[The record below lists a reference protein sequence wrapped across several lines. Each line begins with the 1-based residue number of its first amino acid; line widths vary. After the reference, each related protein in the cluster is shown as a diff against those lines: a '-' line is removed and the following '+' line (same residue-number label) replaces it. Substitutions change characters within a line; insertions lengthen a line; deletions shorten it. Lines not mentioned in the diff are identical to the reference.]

1 MNTIGFL
8 DLSVFA
14 DRICFLETSIPA
26 DAVVPGSVI
35 TAVIIVACAAI
46 GLPVLLAILGRIR
59 LKGTIVSALWGVLTF
74 VVFAMIFESGINLLV
89 QKYVGD
95 ITSNIWFYAIYGGLA
110 AGVFEETGRFVV
122 MKFIMKDTL
131 NKQNAIM
138 HGIGHGGIESIML
151 VGLTYVSNL
160 AISLAINAGEIDSML
175 KGLDDTLKAQT
186 IEQYSALWTTPAG
199 LFYLAIVERIAA
211 IALHICMSYIV
222 YRAVKEK
229 KPEYYLLAVGI
240 HFVYDA
246 GTVLLASVAPIVA
259 VEVILVLF
267 SAVLSVLVYRA
278 YRAETDSRSVNLTS
292 GV

>member
-8 DLSVFA
+8 DLSGFA
-14 DRICFLETSIPA
+14 DRISFLETSIPA

-35 TAVIIVACAAI
+35 TAVIIVACAVI

-59 LKGTIVSALWGVLTF
+59 LKGTIISALWGVLTF
-74 VVFAMIFESGINLLV
+74 VVFAMILESGINLLV

-160 AISLAINAGEIDSML
+160 AISLAINAGEFDSML
-175 KGLDDTLKAQT
+175 DGLDDTMKAQT
-186 IEQYSALWTTPAG
+186 IEQYSALWTTSAG
-199 LFYLAIVERIAA
+199 MFYLAIVERIAA
-211 IALHICMSYIV
+211 IAFHICMSYIV
-222 YRAVKEK
+222 YRAVKDK
-229 KPEYYLLAVGI
+229 NPRYYLLAVGL
-240 HFVYDA
+240 HFAYDA
-246 GTVLLASVAPIVA
+246 GMVLLAGVVPIVIL
-259 VEVILVLF
+259 EVILLVF
-267 SAVLSVLVYRA
+267 SAAVSVMVYKA
-278 YRAETDSRSVNLTS
+278 YRGEKDVVSV
-292 GV
+292 